1 MPLIAH
7 IRAEVNGSRVAV
19 VARPHPLWL
28 AGGGSEAEDIPGFAR
43 AASAVRRWQ
52 RRLVVIQDDVN
63 AIAVGGEKASTPLE
77 PWLLP
82 RGEDGRRRFDDAL
95 GNKRHKLDLEAA
107 AVLPDGRLLALGS
120 GSNRAREHLVIAS
133 TDGDTQLRDAADLYA
148 ALRQHTAFSGSE
160 LNVEGAVVQDGW
172 LRLFQRGNGKVSD
185 GVQPRSAVGDIALPE
200 LLAWLDASAPA
211 PQLQRILGVDLG
223 NVGGVPFG
231 FTDATLL
238 ASGAI
243 VFLAC
248 AERSPDVTRDGEV
261 LACRLGILRNGS
273 AQSIDIVDEAGAPCT
288 LKLEGIE
295 ARPDDDEAF
304 DVVADVDRHD
314 RPALGAVLTLRS
326 A

>member
-7 IRAEVNGSRVAV
+7 VRAEVDGSRVAV
-19 VARPHPLWL
+19 LARPFPLSL
-28 AGGGSEAEDIPGFAR
+28 AGGGSETEDLPGFAR

-63 AIAVGGEKASTPLE
+63 AIAVGGGDASLPLE

-82 RGEDGRRRFDDAL
+82 RGKDGRRRFDDAL

-120 GSNRAREHLVIAS
+120 GSTRAREHLVVANA
-133 TDGDTQLRDAADLYA
+133 DGDTELRDAADLYA
-148 ALRQHTAFSGSE
+148 ALRRQTAFSGSE
-160 LNVEGAVVQDGW
+160 LNVEGAVVQDDR

-185 GVQPRSAVGDIALPE
+185 GVQPRSAVGDIALPQF
-200 LLAWLDASAPA
+200 LAWLDASAPA

-223 NVGGVPFG
+223 HFNGVPLG

-238 ASGAI
+238 ASGVIA
-243 VFLAC
+243 FLAC

-261 LACRLGILRNGS
+261 LACRLGFLSDGS
-273 AQSIDIVDEAGAPCT
+273 ARSIDIVDDAGAPCT

-295 ARPDDDEAF
+295 VRPDDDETF